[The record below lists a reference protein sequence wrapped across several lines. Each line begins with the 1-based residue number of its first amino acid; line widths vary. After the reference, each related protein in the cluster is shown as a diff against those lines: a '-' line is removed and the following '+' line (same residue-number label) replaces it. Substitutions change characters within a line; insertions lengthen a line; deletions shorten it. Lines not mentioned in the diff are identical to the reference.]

1 LNTLPNPLSV
11 LFLQLKCRYLSIYT
25 KRRGGAPGDKYNH
38 PNKPCMYKEGLTK
51 GTMEGGS
58 HSKYSQL
65 VLTLITISIAQL
77 FTLNRM
83 PEVPSFAKNGR
94 LC

>member
-1 LNTLPNPLSV
+1 
-11 LFLQLKCRYLSIYT
+11 LKCRYLSIYT
-25 KRRGGAPGDKYNH
+25 KRRGGAAGDKYNH
-38 PNKPCMYKEGLTK
+38 PNKPCLYKERLTT
-51 GTMEGGS
+51 GTMAGGS

-65 VLTLITISIAQL
+65 VLTLITISIAHL

-83 PEVPSFAKNGR
+83 PELPSFAKNGR